1 MSADEALQPVIQ
13 AVLTDLVVSETASHI
28 ILELPHER
36 LCLRKVTLA
45 DDWPTWAA
53 PAEPAFYDRLQTDSK
68 DLLAELVLQAGEPSF
83 ESVAA
88 ALPPVRDVTLLGVE
102 TEIQRF
108 EVTAE
113 GQAAVLGDGP
123 LPEGWRLLRVGLLD
137 GYLPVLCHL
146 YDTPEGTVER
156 LTFASTSKDGPL
168 LRRRVRI
175 IGDELTAAARYECA
189 AATSAE
195 VPEFWDSL
203 LELVQRWRTFFD
215 AGVEL
220 ELPEPDLL
228 AAARGMLAQGVLS
241 FRGLLPRYG
250 MGWYDLEQHN
260 SFPPAV
266 LFLVQALLA
275 WGLIDR
281 TGDVLSHYLSRYVK
295 PDGTIDYYGPAVAE
309 YGQLLTLVAEYVAL
323 SGDSE
328 WLARRVTLLRP
339 LWERLVDLREESLAE
354 YPQDDPRRGLIPGL
368 PEADYHG
375 QEEEWKRFYYSGDVW
390 AARGLEEVGKAL
402 LRVPVQGLIEEG
414 RELVAEAKRYRQAI
428 VASVRQGIGETGY
441 VPVGPDQ
448 LEPIEYLIADRPASY
463 CNYRYFP
470 EMVSAGILPPEQVQ
484 GILDWRH
491 THGGELLGTTRFD
504 HRLDDWPALHHARG
518 MLEQDEM
525 DNYLLLMYSHWA
537 HHCTQGTLAAY
548 EMVTLRP
555 DETGA
560 RRLAAGQVVPCEVMV
575 PTMLRWGLV
584 YEERDADVL
593 WLCRAMPRR
602 WLEPGQK
609 VVAKAVPTR
618 FGEVGFSLKTGG
630 QGTKIALRLPGESA
644 IAEVRLRLRGPR
656 DRQLRQVLCDGQ
668 PVPFEGDTVRL
679 VNPRGKLKLQ
689 VEWE

>member
-13 AVLTDLVVSETASHI
+13 AVLPDLVVSETASHI

-53 PAEPAFYDRLQTDSK
+53 PAEPAFYDRLQTDPK

-168 LRRRVRI
+168 LRRRVRV

-260 SFPPAV
+260 SFPPAL

-275 WGLIDR
+275 WGQIDR
-281 TGDVLSHYLSRYVK
+281 AGDILSHYLSRYVK

-339 LWERLVDLREESLAE
+339 LWERLVDLREESLTE

-390 AARGLEEVGKAL
+390 AARGLEEIGKAL

-470 EMVSAGILPPEQVQ
+470 EMVSAGVLPPEQVQ

-518 MLEQDEM
+518 LLEQDEI

-609 VVAKAVPTR
+609 VVAKGVPTR
-618 FGEVGFSLKTGG
+618 FGEVGFNLKTGG